1 MVEEEKERRVDAEA
15 RLAALTQEKAA
26 WEAAM
31 AQKGEEIA
39 AANQKVETLKT
50 SQTTLETDL
59 KVGKREGCE
68 E

>member
-59 KVGKREGCE
+59 KVGEREGCE

>member
-1 MVEEEKERRVDAEA
+1 MVEEEKQRRVDAEA

-31 AQKGEEIA
+31 VQKGEEIA
-39 AANQKVETLKT
+39 AANQKAEALKT

-59 KVGKREGCE
+59 KVGEREGCE

>member
-1 MVEEEKERRVDAEA
+1 MEEEKERRVDAEA

-50 SQTTLETDL
+50 SQTTLKTDL
-59 KVGKREGCE
+59 KVGEREGCE

>member
-50 SQTTLETDL
+50 SQTTLEMDL
-59 KVGKREGCE
+59 KVGEREGCE